1 MFVPEIQYQ
10 FSIHL
15 PLLQGEMPCVSVLRK
30 KSADI
35 RVISVK
41 EIPGR
46 EMESDV
52 LLELGFMAEKLAGM
66 DSEDSI
72 HAHLIFSGRAMGHVE
87 VDAIMSDGW
96 REDSYSYI
104 TVPAGADI
112 PKLKV
117 EDESLPFNHFV
128 VPRIALINV
137 INFIYANVGT
147 VALALSSE
155 QSARLGSQLSLF
167 AERAAKLPANDP
179 EAIMEYEGEGRV
191 MSLATN
197 VWHHMHANRV
207 RTNWKED
214 R

>member
-1 MFVPEIQYQ
+1 MFVPDIQYQ
-10 FSIHL
+10 FAVHI

-30 KSADI
+30 KGADI
-35 RVISVK
+35 RVVSVK

-46 EMESDV
+46 EIEGDV
-52 LLELGFMAEKLAGM
+52 LLELGFMAERLAGM
-66 DSEDSI
+66 DNEDSV
-72 HAHLIFSGRAMGHVE
+72 HAHLVFSGRAMGHVE
-87 VDAIMSDGW
+87 IDTLMLDGW
-96 REDSYSYI
+96 REDAYSYI

-128 VPRIALINV
+128 VPRISLINV

-155 QSARLGSQLSLF
+155 QSAKLGSQLSLF

-197 VWHHMHANRV
+197 VWSHLHANRV
-207 RTNWKED
+207 RANWKED